1 MIDDLPTPCSPRKT
15 SLSSMSENGECLM
28 KKSSLELTKYKIVF
42 LGEQGVGKSSIITK
56 FLRNEVAEDY
66 IATIGID
73 FFSKNI
79 VVEGKTVRLQI
90 WDTAGQERFRSL
102 IPSYLRDSDVAVIVY
117 DVSSPTSFAK
127 TRQWFNYVNRQRAG
141 DIAIILV
148 GNKSDLTDKRKISYE
163 SGERI
168 AAAWNC
174 RHMDV
179 SALTGRNIQE
189 LFVFIAGTLA
199 HEKKSYAECDRIQLA
214 YDEKRHRKSVCM
226 C

>member
-1 MIDDLPTPCSPRKT
+1 MKPDHQTLFFIVESDSAIRRYEKCCNVSI
-15 SLSSMSENGECLM
+15 SSMSENGEYLM
-28 KKSSLELTKYKIVF
+28 RRTSLELTKYKIVF
-42 LGEQGVGKSSIITK
+42 LGEQGVGKSSIITR
-56 FLRNEVAEDY
+56 FLRNEVAEEY
-66 IATIGID
+66 NATIGID
-73 FFSKNI
+73 FFSKN
-79 VVEGKTVRLQI
+79 VVVDDKTVRLQI

-117 DVSSPTSFAK
+117 DVSCKSLFI
-127 TRQWFNYVNRQRAG
+127 FNKA
-141 DIAIILV
+141 
-148 GNKSDLTDKRKISYE
+148 KISYE

-179 SALTGRNIQE
+179 SALTGRDIQE
-189 LFVFIAGTLA
+189 LFLFIAGTLA

-214 YDEKRHRKSVCM
+214 YDEKRHRRSVCM

>member
-1 MIDDLPTPCSPRKT
+1 LFF
-15 SLSSMSENGECLM
+15 SSMSENGEYLM
-28 KKSSLELTKYKIVF
+28 RRTSLELTKYKIVF
-42 LGEQGVGKSSIITK
+42 LGEQGVGKSSIITR
-56 FLRNEVAEDY
+56 FLRNEVAEEY
-66 IATIGID
+66 NATIGID
-73 FFSKNI
+73 FFSKN
-79 VVEGKTVRLQI
+79 VVVDDKTVRLQI

-127 TRQWFNYVNRQRAG
+127 TRQWFNYVNRQRAA

-148 GNKSDLTDKRKISYE
+148 GNKCDLTDKRKISYE

-179 SALTGRNIQE
+179 SALTGRDIQE
-189 LFVFIAGTLA
+189 ASTFCSHLVGDEFDLA
-199 HEKKSYAECDRIQLA
+199 A
-214 YDEKRHRKSVCM
+214 YGDHHHSSDQCLSPVVAPQ
-226 C
+226 